1 MNRQLVRIAPW
12 QAGKVCAV
20 VYFVF
25 GLVFAIPFALIALV
39 ATPAQGATPFGL
51 GFAIAL
57 PFLYAVGALIFV
69 PLACWVYNLAARFVG
84 GFEVEV
90 LPRT

>member
-20 VYFVF
+20 IYFVF
-25 GLVFAIPFALIALV
+25 GLVFAIPFALIASFAAPV
-39 ATPAQGATPFGL
+39 SGAPRFGL
-51 GFAIAL
+51 GLAIAL
-57 PFLYAVGALIFV
+57 PILYAIAALIFV
-69 PLACWVYNLAARFVG
+69 PIGCWVYNFAARLVG

-90 LPRT
+90 LARE

>member
-20 VYFVF
+20 IYFMF
-25 GLVFAIPFALIALV
+25 GVVFAIPFALIASL
-39 ATPAQGATPFGL
+39 APAEDAAPFDV

-57 PFLYAVGALIFV
+57 PFLYAIGALIFV
-69 PLACWVYNLAARFVG
+69 PIGCWVYNLAAKLVG

-90 LPRT
+90 ASRG